1 MKVNVV
7 KLINTRMR
15 KLAAAAGV
23 AALMTAAVLFSSH
36 APSADAEPCPDVDL
50 VFARGTSEPPGVG
63 GIGSS
68 FVDALRG
75 QIGGRSLAVYPVNY
89 PASNDFSNPDFPATF
104 IDGIRDATSH
114 IESMAASCPKTREVL
129 GGFSQGAAV
138 AGFVTSSAVPKN
150 VPAASVPAP
159 MPSDVAN
166 HVAAVI
172 LFGTPSNQFLEHYGA
187 PDIVIGPLYQ
197 PKTLQLCAPGDP
209 ICGGGNDGAAHAS
222 YVVNGMTGQGASFVA
237 SHL

>member
-1 MKVNVV
+1 MSVFT
-7 KLINTRMR
+7 LIAKQLGRAAATVGAGAV
-15 KLAAAAGV
+15 LAAAGGV
-23 AALMTAAVLFSSH
+23 SVP
-36 APSADAEPCPDVDL
+36 APSAQADCPDVDV

-63 GIGSS
+63 GVGGS

-75 QIGGRSLAVYPVNY
+75 DVGGRTLTVYPVNY
-89 PASNDFSNPDFPATF
+89 PASSDFSSPDFPATF
-104 IDGIRDATSH
+104 IDGIRDASSH
-114 IESMAASCPKTREVL
+114 IESMAATCPKTREVL

-138 AGFVTSSAVPKN
+138 AGFVTSAAVPKN

-159 MPSDVAN
+159 MPNDVAS
-166 HVAAVI
+166 HIAAVV

-187 PDIVIGPLYQ
+187 PDIAIGPVYQ

-209 ICGGGNDGAAHAS
+209 ICGGGSDGAAHGS
-222 YVVNGMTGQGASFVA
+222 YPFNGMTNQGASYAA

>member
-1 MKVNVV
+1 MSVFTWVTKRTGRAAATVGAGAV
-7 KLINTRMR
+7 
-15 KLAAAAGV
+15 LAAAAGLS
-23 AALMTAAVLFSSH
+23 AP
-36 APSADAEPCPDVDL
+36 APSAHADCPDVDV

-63 GIGSS
+63 GVGGS

-75 QIGGRSLAVYPVNY
+75 QLGGRSLNVYPVNY
-89 PASNDFSNPDFPATF
+89 PASSDFSNPDFPATF

-114 IESMAASCPKTREVL
+114 IESMAANCPKTREVL

-166 HVAAVI
+166 HVAAVV

-187 PDIVIGPLYQ
+187 PDIAIGSMYQ

-209 ICGGGNDGAAHAS
+209 ICGGGSDGAAHGA
-222 YVVNGMTGQGASFVA
+222 YPLNGMTTQGASYAA